1 MRGNQMA
8 ARVGAVDG
16 GVGCRSGREIQR
28 AAGRITRRL
37 KRQAAGVGG
46 VILRLPV
53 RGDLGVIVGEAMRPY
68 AVLGQQQRQRQ
79 HDTQNGNEKPVHD
92 GAQYKTRCVRRLN

>member
-1 MRGNQMA
+1 MA
-8 ARVGAVDG
+8 ARSSAIDGAVRG
-16 GVGCRSGREIQR
+16 RACREVRR

-92 GAQYKTRCVRRLN
+92 GAQYKTWCVRRLN